1 MPLPKG
7 TRFCHRRTSRR
18 RRLGPVRC
26 WRPVPSSDPAPGP
39 ASGDP
44 GSPPAPLSPQCSRRC
59 SCRDTAS
66 TTRSSAS
73 WPSSAAPPSTRSRSC
88 RTTPPTPTPS
98 SSRAP
103 RSPCRR
109 APRSPRRR
117 ARPAARTP
125 QGAPRSPRAP
135 IRAQVSKA
143 ASARLCRWDRH
154 SHSQSACLGLGRAEL
169 CRWQQ
174 PPVGTGPCRP
184 LRRGCGRGGHT
195 HRGAGALGPCRGCSA
210 FLISASKSSQKPHRF
225 EQHPCGSQGF
235 FSKAVEMRS

>member
-1 MPLPKG
+1 MSTKKVGVPLPKG

-154 SHSQSACLGLGRAEL
+154 SHSHSQRAWDSGGRSFA
-169 CRWQQ
+169 
-174 PPVGTGPCRP
+174 GGSSP
-184 LRRGCGRGGHT
+184 LW
-195 HRGAGALGPCRGCSA
+195 ALGPAALSDGGA
-210 FLISASKSSQKPHRF
+210 GVGGTLTV
-225 EQHPCGSQGF
+225 EQVPWGRAGAALLS
-235 FSKAVEMRS
+235 